1 MRFNGSISK
10 TIKLG
15 SQFWIIWGNNSFW
28 SVQILSVAEVRW
40 KSSCICFLMDLQLCG
55 SRRKHRKVRGLGLGK
70 GLLWGCLVFFFFFVK
85 IPFFKENL
93 AVVCM
98 LPVQWDMQVAAGHCR
113 SSCLLEQ
120 VLDYK
125 GKLRNLLKYFY
136 LALFMQPHEDL
147 SPLLSSGVQVVAL
160 WSPKCPSLEL
170 PA

>member
-1 MRFNGSISK
+1 MWEQKETQESEGLRSWERF
-10 TIKLG
+10 
-15 SQFWIIWGNNSFW
+15 
-28 SVQILSVAEVRW
+28 AVRL
-40 KSSCICFLMDLQLCG
+40 F
-55 SRRKHRKVRGLGLGK
+55 GL
-70 GLLWGCLVFFFFFVK
+70 FFFFVK

-136 LALFMQPHEDL
+136 QALFMQPHEDL

-160 WSPKCPSLEL
+160 
-170 PA
+170 